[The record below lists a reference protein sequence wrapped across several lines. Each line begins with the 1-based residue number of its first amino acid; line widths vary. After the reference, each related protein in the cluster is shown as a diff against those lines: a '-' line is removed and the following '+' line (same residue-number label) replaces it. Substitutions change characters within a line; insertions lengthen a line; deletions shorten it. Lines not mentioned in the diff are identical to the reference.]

1 MTKLFLAFLC
11 LLRLPLKPF
20 PWDFLSLVS
29 SSETKGESKQPKENL
44 RNREEIGAAIQ
55 PKTYGNQKKN
65 IQRKG
70 KNPRKEI
77 ERNLRTLKET

>member
-1 MTKLFLAFLC
+1 MIKLCILG
-11 LLRLPLKPF
+11 LLRFPLKPF

-29 SSETKGESKQPKENL
+29 SSEIKGESKQAKENL
-44 RNREEIGAAIQ
+44 RNREEIGAATQ

-65 IQRKG
+65 IQEKG

-77 ERNLRTLKET
+77 EGNLRTLKET